1 MPEPEPDPELESL
14 LKYIREERGFDFTGY
29 KRSSLVRRI
38 TRRMQDVRL
47 DSFAAYRDYLEQHQ
61 DEFVVLF
68 NTILIN
74 VTSFFRDDVA
84 WDFLEAEII
93 PKILERKSKGAPI
106 RIWSTGC
113 ASGEE
118 AFTLAMVFAEALG
131 DVGFRRGVKIYATDI
146 DEDALTQGR
155 HARYPVKS
163 VESVPE
169 ELREKYFERQ
179 NSDFVFRTDLRRSV
193 IFGRHDLLQDPP
205 ISKIDLLASRNTLMY
220 FNNEAQNHI
229 LRQFHFALLEDGFLF
244 LGKSETIANR
254 SELFKAVDLK
264 RRVFGKVPQ
273 EAEVLRP
280 PAEEREL
287 NDADLARLANE
298 ALMRQAGFEATP
310 LAQIVIDKDGK
321 LALANQQARM
331 YFGLTPNDLGRPI
344 QDLEVS
350 FRPVELRSRIEQAY
364 VQKHTIMLRD
374 VEWQIGDELRYV
386 DVQIIPLVAGTGEA
400 VGCGIFFGDV
410 TRYHRLQKAL
420 AESKYDA
427 ETASEELQ
435 STVEELETTNEE
447 LQSTNEELETTNEE
461 LHSTNEELE
470 TMNEELQSTNEE
482 LSTIND
488 ELQERTDE
496 LHVTNAFLESIL
508 GSLGSAVIVIDRE
521 LAIETWN
528 AQAKDL
534 WGLAEDEVKGTHFL
548 NLDIGL
554 PVDRLRVPIRDVL
567 AGNDEDGHVV
577 LEAVDR
583 RGKSI
588 KARIKVS
595 PLGRTLDG
603 DVGGAILMMEP
614 EPAGS

>member
-1 MPEPEPDPELESL
+1 MPEPERDPELEAL

-29 KRSSLVRRI
+29 KRSSLARRI
-38 TRRMQDVRL
+38 QRQMQDGRVESYA
-47 DSFAAYRDYLEQHQ
+47 DYREYLEQHQ
-61 DEFVVLF
+61 DEFVLLF

-74 VTSFFRDDVA
+74 VTSFFRDDLA
-84 WDFLEAEII
+84 WDFLRTEII
-93 PKILERKSKGAPI
+93 PKILERKDKGAPI

-131 DVGFRRGVKIYATDI
+131 EEEFRRKVKIYATDI
-146 DEDALTQGR
+146 DEEALTDGR
-155 HARYPVKS
+155 HARYSAKA
-163 VESVPE
+163 VEAVPE
-169 ELREKYFERQ
+169 QLREKYFEQ
-179 NSDFVFRTDLRRSV
+179 QDSEFVFRTDLRRSV

-205 ISKIDLLASRNTLMY
+205 ISKIDLLVSRNTLMY
-220 FNNEAQNHI
+220 FNAEAQHHI
-229 LRQFHFALLEDGFLF
+229 LRQFNFALVDDGFLF

-254 SELFKAVDLK
+254 SGLFETVDLK
-264 RRVFGKVPQ
+264 RRLFARAPV
-273 EAEVLRP
+273 EAAP
-280 PAEEREL
+280 PRGAARGGS
-287 NDADLARLANE
+287 DDGDLVRLADE

-310 LAQIVIDKDGK
+310 LAQIVIDKDGE
-321 LALANQQARM
+321 LGLANQQARM
-331 YFGLTPNDLGRPI
+331 YFGLTANDLGRPI

-350 FRPVELRSRIEQAY
+350 YRPVELRSQIQQAY
-364 VQKHTIMLRD
+364 VEKHSIALRD
-374 VEWQIGDELRYV
+374 VEWRVGEEVRFV
-386 DVQIIPLVAGTGEA
+386 DVQIIPLVAATGEA
-400 VGCGIFFGDV
+400 VGCGISFGDV
-410 TRYHRLQKAL
+410 TRYHRLQQAL
-420 AESKYDA
+420 AESKRDA

-496 LHVTNAFLESIL
+496 LNLTNVFLESIL
-508 GSLGSAVIVIDRE
+508 GSLGSAVIVIDRK

-528 AQAKDL
+528 GHAKDM
-534 WGLAEDEVKGTHFL
+534 WGLTEDEVKGSHFL

-554 PVDRLRVPIRDVL
+554 PVDELRAPIREVL
-567 AGNDEDGHVV
+567 AGKSENGHVV
-577 LEAVDR
+577 LAAVDR

-588 KARIKVS
+588 QARIKVS
-595 PLGRTLDG
+595 PLGPTRDG
-603 DVGGAILMMEP
+603 DVSGAILMMEP